1 MAPKKAGVAKVTK
14 EAKPRKEKKAKDP
27 DAVRSVLRECLKCC
41 LGPLA
46 NH

>member
-27 DAVRSVLRECLKCC
+27 DAVRSVPCGCLECC
-41 LGPLA
+41 LGPSA
-46 NH
+46 SH